1 MWTRTRAHRTLR
13 HLFQTY
19 SHWKTQSGPR
29 KKEGWREVEGMEER
43 EEGAG
48 KQGRKT
54 FVFLVKGS
62 QVPHR

>member
-1 MWTRTRAHRTLR
+1 MWTRTRAHRTLH

-19 SHWKTQSGPR
+19 SHRKAQSSPR

-43 EEGAG
+43 EKGAG

-54 FVFLVKGS
+54 FVFLVKGP